1 MKKLL
6 HSKVFRKNLFNWLF
20 MYIAV
25 IGLFTSV
32 VTYSKYISGF
42 QSDDTARV
50 AKFNASITYDGIC
63 KNLEKN
69 EICNIG
75 KFRPKENLSYYFTV
89 DTTELEVTTIF
100 VTRITILKQFNN
112 IKIYDITETE
122 QEITDTDIDI
132 DIETT
137 DEEIIYTL
145 SEELDTSNT
154 YTRKYKITMNYD
166 YENNDNNHS
175 EEHQINGAVTV
186 GYSAVQKK

>member
-6 HSKVFRKNLFNWLF
+6 HSKVFRRNLFNWLL

-32 VTYSKYISGF
+32 VTYSKYISSF
-42 QSDDTARV
+42 QSDGIARV
-50 AKFNASITYDGIC
+50 AKFDASITYDGIC
-63 KNLEKN
+63 SDLVEP

-75 KFRPKENLSYYFTV
+75 KFRPKTNLSYYFTV

-100 VTRITILKQFNN
+100 VTRITILKQFKN
-112 IKIYDITETE
+112 IKIYDITEIE
-122 QEITDTDIDI
+122 KEITDF
-132 DIETT
+132 DIEIT
-137 DEEIIYTL
+137 DKEIIYTL
-145 SEELDTSNT
+145 TEELEISDM
-154 YTRKYKITMNYD
+154 YKRKYKITMDYD
-166 YENNDNNHS
+166 YENNDDDHS

>member
-50 AKFNASITYDGIC
+50 AKFNASITYDGTC

-100 VTRITILKQFNN
+100 ITRITILKQFKN

-166 YENNDNNHS
+166 YANNDNNHS